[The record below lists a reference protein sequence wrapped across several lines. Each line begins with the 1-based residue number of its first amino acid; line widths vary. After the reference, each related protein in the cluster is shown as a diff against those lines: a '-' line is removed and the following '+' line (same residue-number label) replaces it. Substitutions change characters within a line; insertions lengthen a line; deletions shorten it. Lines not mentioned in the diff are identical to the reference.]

1 MAWFLLFALAFVV
14 VSVVVLRGDRLDYLD
29 SNILPQPNRTPS
41 DSHHEVVASMKAFA
55 AESQGLKGKA
65 RLQTIRDYMDNM
77 HADKVFASSFTPVS
91 DGAIRGEWVVAP
103 GVDTRRRV
111 LYLHGGAFMM
121 GSPRSHRSITS
132 RLSEVA
138 NAAVFAL
145 DYRLLPEHSRLEGIA
160 DCQNGY
166 RWILQNGPDGPES
179 LDFLV
184 VSGDSAG
191 GNLTLMTIAWAR
203 DEGLRPADAAVAL
216 SPSTD
221 TTLTSPSMK
230 TNVASDPMLG
240 PALGK
245 LTRFPAIIWW
255 WATLFT
261 SRMKPSDRRNSP
273 LRGDLSG
280 LPPVLVQASEAE
292 MLLDDARRYVEK
304 AQAAG
309 TDARLQC
316 WPHMVHVW
324 QIFTPD
330 LPEAEDAFERI
341 GQFLEGI
348 DATVEEE
355 LAA

>member
-121 GSPRSHRSITS
+121 GSPRSHRSITN

-145 DYRLLPEHSRLEGIA
+145 DYRLLPENSRLEGIA

-166 RWILQNGPDGPES
+166 RWILQNGPDGPEP

-221 TTLTSPSMK
+221 TT
-230 TNVASDPMLG
+230 VASDPMLG